1 MQNYVHINYKLV
13 RYISLARC
21 RLLPSFPPSLLA
33 PLPLFLS
40 SVSLSDAN
48 RTAAMNVSP
57 MICYSTAEEEEEE
70 REEERKSKRC
80 KNFRE
85 LAFTRK
91 HIPNFDVFKTYQ
103 SLIRPDTHS
112 LRFPVSSHASSLR
125 VDIDCQLTSKISSNL
140 HPHRSVAKLDASVTN
155 RVND

>member
-1 MQNYVHINYKLV
+1 MPAPFP
-13 RYISLARC
+13 LA
-21 RLLPSFPPSLLA
+21 PSPL

-70 REEERKSKRC
+70 EEEREEERKSKRC
-80 KNFRE
+80 KNFRA

-91 HIPNFDVFKTYQ
+91 NIPNFDVLRIYQ
-103 SLIRPDTHS
+103 SLSRPDTHS
-112 LRFPVSSHASSLR
+112 LRFPVSSHASSLK

-140 HPHRSVAKLDASVTN
+140 HPHRSVAKFDASVTN